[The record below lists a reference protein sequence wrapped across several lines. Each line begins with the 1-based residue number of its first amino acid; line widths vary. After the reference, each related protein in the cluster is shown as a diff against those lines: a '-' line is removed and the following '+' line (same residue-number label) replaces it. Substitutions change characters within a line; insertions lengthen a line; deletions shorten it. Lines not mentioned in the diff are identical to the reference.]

1 MTTEQRKKNCSTL
14 NDLCNTVKD
23 LDDRLVSEHTD
34 RVNTELQLQS
44 DFDSK
49 VTQNTNQLRN
59 EFSQEIEAV
68 NNNIKTEVNK
78 AIASVVDEAPESFD
92 TLKEA
97 ADWIQAHGTEA
108 AAMQSAITNLENNLT
123 QEALDRTTQL
133 NNKVDKDLSNATG
146 TLSISNGGT
155 GATTA
160 NGARNNLL
168 SNVSE
173 ETSTLGDDS
182 LFAMK
187 YTNPSDTNGAV
198 YTRKASLI
206 WEYIK
211 GKIGTVLGLTSSNYG
226 GTSAK
231 ATSDE
236 NGVNI
241 ASNYAR
247 KPNTYQNPYQYVDN
261 KSYFYWYKIL
271 DGATLIGD
279 SGRQVK
285 LKVYNLS
292 DTNYPYRAEFTV
304 DVTSYLNGTSKNIS
318 VNLINHYMTNENH
331 GNLCVA
337 IDSDFNVYFQT
348 NCLWGSHFSVETI
361 IAVGITPTQTKL
373 NYAALYQDPTDFVSV
388 KKITDTGKFRMSKD
402 RSTGAITFSQ
412 EYDNIAKITATKAT
426 ADKNGNDIVD
436 TYATKT
442 VATTSANG
450 LMSASDKSKLDT
462 LVPVG
467 TIFGG
472 VYSTAPTGYLLCN
485 GATYSISTY
494 SELYKILGTNVL
506 PDLRGKFLQG
516 ANGNLK
522 QSIEAGLPNI
532 TGELEAQSYTDK
544 YSATGAFSTVQRG
557 HIDSGSSSAST
568 YQRKVDFDARRSSK
582 IYGNSDTVQPPAY
595 TVNYII
601 KY

>member
-1 MTTEQRKKNCSTL
+1 MTTEQRKNCSTL
-14 NDLCNTVKD
+14 NDLCSTVKS

-44 DFDSK
+44 DLDSK

-123 QEALDRTTQL
+123 QEALDRTAQL

-146 TLSISNGGT
+146 TLSILNGGT

-168 SNVSE
+168 SNVPV
-173 ETSTLGDDS
+173 ETSTPGDDS
-182 LFAMK
+182 LFAMY
-187 YTNPSDTNGAV
+187 YTNPSDTNGVV

-211 GKIGTVLGLTSSNYG
+211 GKISSVLGLTSSNYS

-231 ATSDE
+231 ATNDGSG
-236 NGVNI
+236 NNIVN
-241 ASNYAR
+241 
-247 KPNTYQNPYQYVDN
+247 
-261 KSYFYWYKIL
+261 
-271 DGATLIGD
+271 
-279 SGRQVK
+279 
-285 LKVYNLS
+285 
-292 DTNYPYRAEFTV
+292 
-304 DVTSYLNGTSKNIS
+304 
-318 VNLINHYMTNENH
+318 
-331 GNLCVA
+331 
-337 IDSDFNVYFQT
+337 
-348 NCLWGSHFSVETI
+348 
-361 IAVGITPTQTKL
+361 
-373 NYAALYQDPTDFVSV
+373 
-388 KKITDTGKFRMSKD
+388 
-402 RSTGAITFSQ
+402 
-412 EYDNIAKITATKAT
+412 
-426 ADKNGNDIVD
+426 
-436 TYATKT
+436 TYATKGIFT
-442 VATTSANG
+442 KQNNSENLFFAFTYTDSLTTAENQEILIQINRLNFNPITLLFLATAYTAENRTPQLIDLGGTYLNSIYIPKFYLDRTNKTFYIEQSTHCIINLKNIYDMSKSIVYTEVESLPSTAVQIEPIKYATKSVATTTQNG
-450 LMSASDKSKLDT
+450 LMSSSDKSKLDT

-485 GATYSISTY
+485 GSTFNKDTYPALY
-494 SELYKILGTNVL
+494 SVLGTNVL
-506 PDLRGKFLQG
+506 PDLKGKFLQG

-522 QSIEAGLPNI
+522 QSIEAGLPNVTGSIGI
-532 TGELEAQSYTDK
+532 TGGSNDQFLTDNTLANISVDGALYITGTASKKSMANGDSSYTTP
-544 YSATGAFSTVQRG
+544 TGFG
-557 HIDSGSSSAST
+557 
-568 YQRKVDFDARRSSK
+568 FDASK
-582 IYGNSDTVQPPAY
+582 SNSVYGKSTTVQPPAY